1 MMSCCAWSRR
11 KKSDNVDTGNCDL
24 LYEKDHGYAWMIAL
38 FSFSVH
44 IFTYGI
50 SWSVGV
56 FFVLFL
62 NAFHTAKGVTA
73 WPGSLN
79 TATMYLVGPISSMLT
94 NKFGC
99 RPTVILGGVISAIG
113 LGTSAFA
120 TNIYHLYIT
129 FGIVT
134 GVGFGIAYLPG
145 IVIVS
150 QYFEK
155 KRTLAIGVAA
165 SGIGFGSF
173 IYPPMIDALNN
184 QYGWRGALL
193 MLSGITLNIC
203 VAGAFMRPFKI
214 TLLVPFLTHYGTLL
228 AYSAIFGFCSAA
240 FGILLPGIICQ
251 FLGSEEL
258 ATGYGVL
265 MTFEAV
271 GTMLGGPAAG
281 FMYDMLL
288 SYNTSF
294 FVGGGIIVISSLCM
308 IVPYLREKRHGIN
321 TLEVVSNENEN
332 MLMEKGSNNAST

>member
-1 MMSCCAWSRR
+1 MISCCAWSRR
-11 KKSDNVDTGNCDL
+11 KKSDNFGNCDSF
-24 LYEKDHGYAWMIAL
+24 YEKDHGYAWMIVL

-44 IFTYGI
+44 IFIYGI

-62 NAFHTAKGVTA
+62 NAFHTVKGVTA

-94 NKFGC
+94 NKLGC

-120 TNIYHLYIT
+120 NNIYHLYTT

-203 VAGAFMRPFKI
+203 VAGAFMRPFKSKI
-214 TLLVPFLTHYGTLL
+214 DENKVNVEQKIFNV
-228 AYSAIFGFCSAA
+228 AIFRSLNYL
-240 FGILLPGIICQ
+240 ILCLNNFFILFGIICR
-251 FLGSEEL
+251 LH
-258 ATGYGVL
+258 
-265 MTFEAV
+265 
-271 GTMLGGPAAG
+271 P
-281 FMYDMLL
+281 
-288 SYNTSF
+288 
-294 FVGGGIIVISSLCM
+294 
-308 IVPYLREKRHGIN
+308 
-321 TLEVVSNENEN
+321 
-332 MLMEKGSNNAST
+332 